1 MSVDSGARTGG
12 EEAYYEF
19 TSGIP
24 LRPMPSGTT
33 LVVRGDP
40 SGALDELAM
49 RLLSPVPHDQGGTVL
64 VDTDDPTRRTAAR
77 WAETTD
83 TPVSRL
89 GVVSCHGG
97 RDDPPTS
104 LGATTCVARPND
116 LTGLGIQYS
125 KLVHSFVDSP
135 RGRLR
140 VGLDSVSTLLMYC
153 DDVQTVYRFLHTFT
167 GRIRSTGQLGV
178 FVVNPEMHDD
188 RVLNVVTQPFDG
200 VVDVR
205 RTDDG
210 RGELRV
216 SGLAD
221 QPESWTS
228 F

>member
-1 MSVDSGARTGG
+1 MSVDSSAQAGG
-12 EEAYYEF
+12 EDAYYQF
-19 TSGIP
+19 TSGLP
-24 LRPMPSGTT
+24 LRPVPAGTT
-33 LVVRGDP
+33 LLVRGDP
-40 SGALDELAM
+40 SGSLDELAM
-49 RLLSPVPHDQGGTVL
+49 RLLSPVPHDQGGAVL
-64 VDTDDPTRRTAAR
+64 VDTDDPTRRAAAR

-97 RDDPPTS
+97 RGDPPTA
-104 LGATTCVARPND
+104 LGATTCVSRPND

-125 KLVHSFVDSP
+125 KLIHSFADGP

-205 RTDDG
+205 PTDDG
-210 RGELRV
+210 RRELRV
-216 SGLAD
+216 SGLTD
-221 QPESWTS
+221 QPTSWTP